1 MEFPERCLICF
12 LVIIMIFMFGVLIYE
27 ELFIR
32 LPLKI
37 AKRDYLLTHPELTVL
52 KEWQREGELPVL
64 NVNLNNK
71 EE

>member
-1 MEFPERCLICF
+1 
-12 LVIIMIFMFGVLIYE
+12 MFGVLIYE

-52 KEWQREGELPVL
+52 KEWQRGGELPVL

-71 EE
+71 EELK